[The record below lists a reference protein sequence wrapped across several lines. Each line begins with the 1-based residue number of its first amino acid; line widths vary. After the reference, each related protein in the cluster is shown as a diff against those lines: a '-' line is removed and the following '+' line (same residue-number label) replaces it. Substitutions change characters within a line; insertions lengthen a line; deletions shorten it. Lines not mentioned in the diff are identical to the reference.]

1 MMFQPAIPALSV
13 LTEPEIP
20 GTVVRIPALQV
31 PQTPQTPGTAETPE
45 TPETPEAPEAPEA
58 PERPSGV
65 TVQSDD
71 GRTIS
76 VGSDGI
82 VITNAS
88 TGTQSGAR
96 EATLPESVMVI
107 VFGFFAMLVLL
118 ILGIP
123 IVRAFI
129 RRMNRAPVVP
139 MVAQA
144 QREQV
149 RALGE
154 SVDRLAVE
162 VERVSEGQRW
172 LERRLAG
179 TGDRSAAG
187 HD

>member
-31 PQTPQTPGTAETPE
+31 PQTPQTPV
-45 TPETPEAPEAPEA
+45 APEAPEL
-58 PERPSGV
+58 PSGV

-187 HD
+187 ND